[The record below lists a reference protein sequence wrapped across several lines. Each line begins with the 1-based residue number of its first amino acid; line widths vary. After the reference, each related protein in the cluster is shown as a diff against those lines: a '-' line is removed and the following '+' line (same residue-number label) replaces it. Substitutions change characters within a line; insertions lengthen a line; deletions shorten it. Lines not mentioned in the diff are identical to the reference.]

1 MEEGFRFRSVTYRPY
16 PNSSQEAALKRSLDL
31 CHELYNRLLGWSLDH
46 YRTTGEKLPRFD
58 LNRVMT
64 RISASEPGMRSDV
77 YSTCRQNVTGRV
89 HRALAGCR
97 PGRTGVLIHVPRFK
111 SSNRYHSFCYESP
124 NGFGFKGDRLHL
136 SKIGDVR
143 YRNSHRPKGAEAR
156 TCTVK
161 RDARGHW
168 HAVIVFRVPDIKR
181 NEEDLEHP
189 RTPAAY
195 DLGLRDLITDTDGN
209 KVAVPDFYGSEKEN
223 IAKLQRRMGSSEK
236 GSPMYERARRRLAIL
251 HGDIHRRR
259 RGFLHRTAAGMVDGH
274 TVVVMEDLE
283 VRKMKERPDRGPAT
297 RDKYTEASWRSL
309 IDMVGSKAE
318 EAGIPLVLVDP
329 GYTSR
334 TCCRCGAVKDP
345 LPLSERTFR
354 CGCCGSSMDRDRNA
368 AINIL
373 NRGLVMQTFRE
384 SENGQPC

>member
-1 MEEGFRFRSVTYRPY
+1 MEEGFRFRSVTYRLY
-16 PNSSQEAALKRSLDL
+16 PNSTQEAALKRSLDL

-136 SKIGDVR
+136 SKIGNIR

-209 KVAVPDFYGSEKEN
+209 KVAVPDFYGSETTYLPWARLARAEVGE
-223 IAKLQRRMGSSEK
+223 ADFSGPGPRHRRALVLWDDLGE
-236 GSPMYERARRRLAIL
+236 PLAVPLLPEQEERAAAFAQSLTARL
-251 HGDIHRRR
+251 
-259 RGFLHRTAAGMVDGH
+259 
-274 TVVVMEDLE
+274 
-283 VRKMKERPDRGPAT
+283 T
-297 RDKYTEASWRSL
+297 R
-309 IDMVGSKAE
+309 E
-318 EAGIPLVLVDP
+318 E
-329 GYTSR
+329 T
-334 TCCRCGAVKDP
+334 
-345 LPLSERTFR
+345 
-354 CGCCGSSMDRDRNA
+354 
-368 AINIL
+368 
-373 NRGLVMQTFRE
+373 
-384 SENGQPC
+384 